1 MSVLQET
8 MQAMKEAMKSKD
20 SNALAALRAI
30 RAAITNEQLELG
42 VEELNEEQTIK
53 VLQRLVKQRKDSA
66 AIYQEQDRIDLA
78 EPELAQ
84 VTVIEKYLPEQL
96 SEEEVQ
102 KVVHEVI
109 EQLQAKT
116 MKDMGKVMGVVNSK
130 LAGKADGKTIAKF
143 VKQILGE

>member
-130 LAGKADGKTIAKF
+130 LAGKTDGKTIAKF

>member
-102 KVVHEVI
+102 KAVYEVI

-130 LAGKADGKTIAKF
+130 LAGKTDGKTIAKF

>member
-102 KVVHEVI
+102 KVVYEVI

-130 LAGKADGKTIAKF
+130 LAGKTDGKTIAKF